1 MTILMLAE
9 GDPETWSCWSGS
21 ARGILEQLR
30 AQGHTVET
38 ANVDLRGHDRWL
50 AAGATLSPNRRRWAT
65 RYHLAAVPFE
75 LRSRRAD
82 AAVARRRGR
91 VDAILQ
97 IGATFRVRRHGRV
110 PRYLCCDSNIRVAEE
125 GQSSGFSDASVLRPQ
140 ELRAIARRE
149 LAVYRDADGIFTLS
163 ERLRR
168 SFVTDFG
175 IPEDKVRAIH
185 AGPNLDLAR
194 IPGLKAARPEAQPPT
209 ILFVGF
215 QFHRKGGDLLVESFR
230 RIRNELP
237 SARLVLAGPPADFA
251 AEPGVVCLGSLD
263 KQSPEG
269 WQKLLQA
276 YQSADVFVLPTRFEP
291 FGIAFVEAMHFA
303 LPCIGPDAWAVPE
316 IIADGET
323 GFTVPPEN
331 VDALTERL
339 LYLLRNPALARRMG
353 EAAQQRAR
361 GLFTWQHAAARLTGT
376 IASHRERPVTH

>member
-1 MTILMLAE
+1 MRILMLAE

-38 ANVDLRGHDRWL
+38 ADVDLRGHDRWI

-65 RYHLAAVPFE
+65 RYHLGAVPFE
-75 LRSRRAD
+75 LRSRKAD

-97 IGATFRVRRHGRV
+97 IGATFRTRRHGGV
-110 PRYLCCDSNIRVAEE
+110 PRYLCCDSNIRVAEQ

-149 LAVYRDADGIFTLS
+149 HAVYRDADGIFTLS

-175 IPEDKVRAIH
+175 IPDDKVRAIY
-185 AGPNLDLAR
+185 AGPNLDLAH
-194 IPGLKAARPEAQPPT
+194 IPRSKAPRPDAHPPT

-215 QFHRKGGDLLVESFR
+215 QFHRKGGDLRGESVR
-230 RIRNELP
+230 RVRRELP
-237 SARLVLAGPPADFA
+237 AARLVIAGPPADLST
-251 AEPGVVCLGSLD
+251 EPGVVSLGNLD
-263 KQSPEG
+263 KQCPED
-269 WQKLLQA
+269 WQKLLAA
-276 YQSADVFVLPTRFEP
+276 YESADVFALPTRFEP
-291 FGIAFVEAMHFA
+291 FGIAFVEAMHFG

-323 GFTVPPEN
+323 GFTVPPDN
-331 VDALTERL
+331 VEALTERL
-339 LYLLRNPALARRMG
+339 LDLLRNPALARRMG

-376 IASHRERPVTH
+376 IARQREQPLTH

>member
-38 ANVDLRGHDRWL
+38 ANVDLCGHDRWL

-82 AAVARRRGR
+82 AAVARYRGR
-91 VDAILQ
+91 IDAILQ
-97 IGATFRVRRHGRV
+97 IGATFRTRRHGRV
-110 PRYLCCDSNIRVAEE
+110 PRYLCCDSNISVAEE
-125 GQSSGFSDASVLRPQ
+125 GKTSGFSDATVLRPQ
-140 ELRAIARRE
+140 ELRAISRRE
-149 LAVYRDADGIFTLS
+149 LAVYQDADGIFTLS
-163 ERLRR
+163 DRLRR
-168 SFVTDFG
+168 SFVNDFG
-175 IPEDKVRAIH
+175 IPEDKVRAIY
-185 AGPNLDLAR
+185 AGPNMDLAR
-194 IPGLKAARPEAQPPT
+194 IPRSKAPRAEAQPPT

-230 RIRNELP
+230 RVRSEIP
-237 SARLVLAGPPADFA
+237 AARLVVAGPPAGFLT
-251 AEPGVVCLGSLD
+251 EPGVVSLGSLD
-263 KQSPEG
+263 KQSPDG
-269 WQKLLQA
+269 WQRLLEA
-276 YQSADVFVLPTRFEP
+276 YEAADVFVLPTRFEP

-303 LPCIGPDAWAVPE
+303 LPCIGPNAWAVPE

-331 VDALTERL
+331 VEALTERL
-339 LYLLRNPALARRMG
+339 LCLLRNPALARQMG

-361 GLFTWQHAAARLTGT
+361 RLFTWEHAAARVTGT
-376 IASHRERPVTH
+376 IAGHRQPVVH

>member
-1 MTILMLAE
+1 MLAE
-9 GDPETWSCWSGS
+9 GNAETWSCWSGS
-21 ARGILEQLR
+21 AKGILDQLR

-38 ANVDLRGHDRWL
+38 EDVDLHGHDRWI
-50 AAGATLSPNRRRWAT
+50 AAGATLSRNRRRWAT
-65 RYHLAAVPFE
+65 RFHLAAVPFE

-82 AAVARRRGR
+82 AAVARRHGW

-97 IGATFRVRRHGRV
+97 IGATFCTRRHGRV
-110 PRYLCCDSNIRVAEE
+110 PRFLCCDSNIRVAEE

-149 LAVYRDADGIFTLS
+149 RAVYQEADGIFTLS

-168 SFVTDFG
+168 SFVNDFG
-175 IPEDKVRAIH
+175 ISEDKVQAIH
-185 AGPNLDLAR
+185 AGPNLDVAR
-194 IPGLKAARPEAQPPT
+194 IPRSKAPRPEAQPPT
-209 ILFVGF
+209 ILFVGY

-230 RIRNELP
+230 RVRRDLP
-237 SARLVLAGPPADFA
+237 AARLIVAGPPADFTT
-251 AEPGVVCLGSLD
+251 EPGVVSLGSLD
-263 KQSPEG
+263 KHSPED
-269 WQKLLQA
+269 WQRLLEA
-276 YQSADVFVLPTRFEP
+276 YTSADVFALPTRFEP

-331 VDALTERL
+331 IDALTERL
-339 LYLLRNPALARRMG
+339 LHLLRNPALARKMG

-361 GLFTWQHAAARLTGT
+361 GLFTWEHAAARVTGT
-376 IASHRERPVTH
+376 MARHREPATAH